1 MQEAKFTTTPNLA
14 FFLRYKEYSH
24 PDLDVWYIFFFFF
37 FYKDIS
43 LVSVYKRAGE
53 LLEKFPQ
60 PCLQLNT
67 WYGFYLLHR
76 RSHCISLW
84 IVLLLKCFQST
95 DGDRL
100 PMRNP
105 CHVNSQSHPQDRA
118 DKCALR
124 LCVWARHP
132 QYWKGKPTSK
142 QNIRFLTIA
151 SSLDTASTTIHCRRE
166 VCERFCGL
174 LGVTASMPSTIL
186 THKNRKVI
194 PMHFL
199 YVMVV
204 ECCYPNV
211 HPSSMVLCLKLQPFD
226 VNFQP

>member
-24 PDLDVWYIFFFFF
+24 PDLDVWYIFFLFF

-43 LVSVYKRAGE
+43 LVSVYKRAGK

-67 WYGFYLLHR
+67 LYGFYLLDR

-105 CHVNSQSHPQDRA
+105 CQVNSQSHPQDRA

-132 QYWKGKPTSK
+132 QGTEKESPQVNRTLG
-142 QNIRFLTIA
+142 
-151 SSLDTASTTIHCRRE
+151 SSLLPVLWTLQAQLSTAGEKCVKEILWAAGSHCFHAIHY
-166 VCERFCGL
+166 
-174 LGVTASMPSTIL
+174 TNS
-186 THKNRKVI
+186 
-194 PMHFL
+194 
-199 YVMVV
+199 
-204 ECCYPNV
+204 
-211 HPSSMVLCLKLQPFD
+211 
-226 VNFQP
+226 